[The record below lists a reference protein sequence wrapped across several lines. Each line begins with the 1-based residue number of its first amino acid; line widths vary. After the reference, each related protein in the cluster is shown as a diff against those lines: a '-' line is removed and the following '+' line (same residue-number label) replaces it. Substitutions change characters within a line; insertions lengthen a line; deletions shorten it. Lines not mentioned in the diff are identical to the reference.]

1 MKILFL
7 GTVCDLKGYEAL
19 IAHCK
24 TKTTVATVVFETALL
39 QGLREN
45 GAEVDILSYPMIP
58 AFPNS
63 KYLYWGNKK
72 EKLDMGYTATWL
84 KTVNVPYLK
93 QWSRCADARRKLRKW
108 IRENQNEERVV
119 LTYNVAPFLAS
130 MLLRECRR
138 TNTKCCPIIPDLP
151 RDMYVSYQQDTLQQ
165 RLKNRYLRQALQVQG
180 EFDGYVYLTEAM
192 KDVINPDK
200 PYIVMEGVAEDSGVQ
215 APKLEEKA
223 QPRAV
228 MYAGRLHGQYGLLNL
243 LDAFE
248 AANPENAELWL
259 FGDGN
264 AVETIE
270 KRAEKNPSIRYF
282 GRKTRDEILEFER
295 KATLLVNVRSVD
307 EEFVKYSFPSKTIE
321 YMLSGTPLLTTEL
334 PGIPKEYFDHVFHVE
349 NNTVE
354 CLAKGIRNALSNT
367 QEQLWEFGS
376 EARNFI
382 KNEKNGKVQSGRILR
397 FLEELN
403 RL

>member
-1 MKILFL
+1 
-7 GTVCDLKGYEAL
+7 
-19 IAHCK
+19 
-24 TKTTVATVVFETALL
+24 
-39 QGLREN
+39 
-45 GAEVDILSYPMIP
+45 
-58 AFPNS
+58 
-63 KYLYWGNKK
+63 
-72 EKLDMGYTATWL
+72 
-84 KTVNVPYLK
+84 
-93 QWSRCADARRKLRKW
+93 
-108 IRENQNEERVV
+108 
-119 LTYNVAPFLAS
+119 
-130 MLLRECRR
+130 
-138 TNTKCCPIIPDLP
+138 
-151 RDMYVSYQQDTLQQ
+151 
-165 RLKNRYLRQALQVQG
+165 
-180 EFDGYVYLTEAM
+180 
-192 KDVINPDK
+192 
-200 PYIVMEGVAEDSGVQ
+200 
-215 APKLEEKA
+215 
-223 QPRAV
+223 